1 MIITDLTGSVSYKI
15 RILQIIFCNLKAS
28 NKSMGGL
35 DFLLQF
41 LGRINPAWLAPQ
53 RGLLGLFY
61 SG

>member
-1 MIITDLTGSVSYKI
+1 
-15 RILQIIFCNLKAS
+15 
-28 NKSMGGL
+28 MGGL